1 MPTTITENDPLL
13 TRGLRPD
20 RVAYAIGALLG
31 AEDFAAEQ
39 GYHRGRLARA
49 LAYLHGTG
57 TVAGLRVESEA
68 PDPDDPR
75 PEDGERIRIR
85 PGMALDPEG
94 RIIEVP
100 TTYCTRLNR
109 WLASVSPAERTRGF
123 IARAAA
129 IAAGMVSEAAAPPN
143 GLFAVDVFVRFVE
156 CERGKTPAFA
166 TGPFDALDAVAP
178 SRLRDGFE
186 ASLVLRQEGPPPPFP
201 PDPWGTLAGT
211 TPAARRTEMAE
222 KILNGWHEGTDSFDE
237 RGRRT
242 HLGGYAQGQERNE
255 VFLARLLVP
264 ARLSGAEHVRD
275 TQGTLA
281 VDNSRRLFVYAAG
294 ALARII
300 AG

>member
-20 RVAYAIGALLG
+20 RVAYATGALLG

-49 LAYLHGTG
+49 LAYLHGAG

-109 WLASVSPAERTRGF
+109 WLASVSAAERTRGF
-123 IARAAA
+123 IARADA
-129 IAAGMVSEAAAPPN
+129 ITAGMVSEAAAPPN
-143 GLFAVDVFVRFVE
+143 GLFAVDVFLRFVE

-166 TGPFDALDAVAP
+166 RGPFDALDAVAP

-201 PDPWGTLAGT
+201 PDPWGALAGN
-211 TPAARRTEMAE
+211 TPAERRTELAE
-222 KILNGWHEGTDSFDE
+222 KILDGWHEGTDSFDE
-237 RGRRT
+237 RGRRI
-242 HLGGYAQGQERNE
+242 HLGGYAQGQERDE

-264 ARLSGAEHVRD
+264 ARPSGAEHVRD

>member
-1 MPTTITENDPLL
+1 MPTTTEHDPLL
-13 TRGLRPD
+13 TRGIRAD
-20 RVAYAIGALLG
+20 RVAYATGALLG

-39 GYHRGRLARA
+39 SYHRGRLARA
-49 LAYLHGTG
+49 LAYLHGAG
-57 TVAGLRVESEA
+57 TVAGLRVESKA
-68 PDPDDPR
+68 ADPNDPR
-75 PEDGERIRIR
+75 REDGEHIRIL

-100 TTYCTRLNR
+100 TTCCTRLNR
-109 WLASVSPAERTRGF
+109 WLATVPAAARTRGF
-123 IARAAA
+123 IRRADAV
-129 IAAGMVSEAAAPPN
+129 AAGMVTEVAAPPN
-143 GLFAVDVFVRFVE
+143 GLFAVDVFVRFEE

-186 ASLVLRQEGPPPPFP
+186 ASLVLRQEGPPPPLP
-201 PDPWGTLAGT
+201 ADPWGSFSGG
-211 TPAARRTEMAE
+211 TPALRRAELAE

-255 VFLARLLVP
+255 VFLARLIVP
-264 ARLSGAEHVRD
+264 ARQNGTEHVRD